1 MQATAPANAAAGATD
16 LQAQPAAAA
25 QQPALLPAL
34 PNIFGRKLRQ
44 VILNPGDLV
53 GLRTDNTKATPSA
66 ADAAR
71 LGAALG
77 LQVMLFLIIIRHPA
91 RSALHGQGCHQLL
104 VTSNTETFAF
114 CFAPAHAMWTLHE
127 R

>member
-1 MQATAPANAAAGATD
+1 MQSRCVLYQHFLAIASADSVCSGLQAATPASAAAGATD

-25 QQPALLPAL
+25 QQPSLLPAL

-44 VILNPGDLV
+44 VILNPGDLL

-77 LQVMLFLIIIRHPA
+77 LQVMP
-91 RSALHGQGCHQLL
+91 
-104 VTSNTETFAF
+104 
-114 CFAPAHAMWTLHE
+114 
-127 R
+127 

>member
-1 MQATAPANAAAGATD
+1 MILPSRLYAPVVLSRYVESQLCEAGADIHQRCSAAQAADPTNAATGTTS

-34 PNIFGRKLRQ
+34 PNIFGRKLQQ
-44 VILNPGDLV
+44 VILNPGDLL

-77 LQVMLFLIIIRHPA
+77 LQVMP
-91 RSALHGQGCHQLL
+91 
-104 VTSNTETFAF
+104 
-114 CFAPAHAMWTLHE
+114 
-127 R
+127 

>member
-1 MQATAPANAAAGATD
+1 MVPPFHLSAFPVLTRSVLHQHCSSIAKADLVCSAAQATAPAS
-16 LQAQPAAAA
+16 AAA
-25 QQPALLPAL
+25 QQPSLLPAL

-77 LQVMLFLIIIRHPA
+77 LQVMP
-91 RSALHGQGCHQLL
+91 
-104 VTSNTETFAF
+104 
-114 CFAPAHAMWTLHE
+114 
-127 R
+127 

>member
-1 MQATAPANAAAGATD
+1 MIRACLDSSAAQATDPASAAAGTTD

-25 QQPALLPAL
+25 QQPSLLPAL
-34 PNIFGRKLRQ
+34 PNIFGRKLQQ

-77 LQVMLFLIIIRHPA
+77 LQVIQCQHCL
-91 RSALHGQGCHQLL
+91 SYGVSSTQQGLHCMGRG
-104 VTSNTETFAF
+104 VTSF
-114 CFAPAHAMWTLHE
+114 

>member
-1 MQATAPANAAAGATD
+1 MLNPSCFAVQAVSPASAAAGATD

-25 QQPALLPAL
+25 QQPSLLPAL

-44 VILNPGDLV
+44 VILNPGDVL
-53 GLRTDNTKATPSA
+53 GLPADSTKATPSA

-77 LQVMLFLIIIRHPA
+77 LQVN
-91 RSALHGQGCHQLL
+91 S
-104 VTSNTETFAF
+104 
-114 CFAPAHAMWTLHE
+114 W
-127 R
+127 